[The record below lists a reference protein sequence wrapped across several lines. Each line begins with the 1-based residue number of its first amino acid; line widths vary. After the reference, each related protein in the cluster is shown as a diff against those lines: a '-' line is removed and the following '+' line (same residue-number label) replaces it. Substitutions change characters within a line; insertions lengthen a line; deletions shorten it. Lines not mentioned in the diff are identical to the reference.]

1 MTGTDKPDNDLT
13 GNGSADNPADL
24 AGAYALHALS
34 ADEAAEYERY
44 LARSEQA
51 RIEAAELSDT
61 AVALGLSAAPVQPS
75 SALKANLMAQLSST
89 PQLAPLPPAADPVP
103 VESAA
108 TTDAPPAAIPI
119 GSASARGAAPAPGAP
134 AAPASSDAQGA
145 AGDTGSAGEKG
156 SVGDTGSAGDP
167 GSAAE
172 RAQRR
177 WFQRPAG
184 YLVAAAAAVALFVGG
199 TFAGQALYGDPSRD
213 FAQEQA
219 AGLAEINAASDSQRA
234 STQTAEGQPATL
246 VWSGELGRS
255 AIIVDDLPALGDE
268 QDYQLWYIGSDGPV
282 SAGTFDS
289 DGSGTAWRVLDGT
302 MSAGDAVGVTVEPAG
317 GSDQPT
323 SDPIV
328 AIQS

>member
-1 MTGTDKPDNDLT
+1 MSDTDKPDTDLT
-13 GNGSADNPADL
+13 GNGSTDNPADL

-44 LARSEQA
+44 LAQSEQA

-61 AVALGLSAAPVQPS
+61 AVALGLSVAPVQPS
-75 SALKANLMAQLSST
+75 SALKAGLMAQLAST
-89 PQLAPLPPAADPVP
+89 PQLAPLPPAADSVTPDEP
-103 VESAA
+103 AA

-119 GSASARGAAPAPGAP
+119 GSASARDAGA
-134 AAPASSDAQGA
+134 
-145 AGDTGSAGEKG
+145 
-156 SVGDTGSAGDP
+156 P

-184 YLVAAAAAVALFVGG
+184 YLVAAAAAAALFVGG
-199 TFAGQALYGDPSRD
+199 TFAGQALYGDPSQD

-219 AGLAEINAASDSQRA
+219 ASLAEINAASDSQRA
-234 STQTAEGQPATL
+234 STKTADGHDATL
-246 VWSGELGRS
+246 VWSGELGLS
-255 AIIVDDLPALGDE
+255 AIIVDDLPALGDD
-268 QDYQLWYIGSDGPV
+268 QDYQLWYIGTAGPV
-282 SAGTFDS
+282 PAGTFDS

-302 MSAGDAVGVTVEPAG
+302 MSAGDAVGVTVEPSG
-317 GSDQPT
+317 GSEQPT

>member
-1 MTGTDKPDNDLT
+1 MTGTDKPGNDLT

-61 AVALGLSAAPVQPS
+61 AVALGLSVAPVQPS
-75 SALKANLMAQLSST
+75 SPLKASLMAQLATT
-89 PQLAPLPPAADPVP
+89 PQLAPLTPAADAVTPA
-103 VESAA
+103 ETAA

-119 GSASARGAAPAPGAP
+119 GSASARGSVTAASAPVSSVDPGAGVE
-134 AAPASSDAQGA
+134 Q
-145 AGDTGSAGEKG
+145 
-156 SVGDTGSAGDP
+156 GSAGDP
-167 GSAAE
+167 SAAVKGSAGGAAAA

-199 TFAGQALYGDPSRD
+199 TFAGQALYGDPSQD

-219 AGLAEINAASDSQRA
+219 ASLAEINAAPDSQRA
-234 STQTAEGQPATL
+234 STQTADGQAATL
-246 VWSGELGRS
+246 VWSGELGLS
-255 AIIVDDLPALGDE
+255 AIIVDELPALGDD
-268 QDYQLWYIGSDGPV
+268 QDYQLWYIGAAGPV

-302 MSAGDAVGVTVEPAG
+302 MSAGDTVGVTVEPAG
-317 GSDQPT
+317 GSEQPT

>member
-1 MTGTDKPDNDLT
+1 MSTTDKPDKDLT
-13 GNGSADNPADL
+13 GNGTTDNPADL
-24 AGAYALHALS
+24 AGAYALHALT

-61 AVALGLSAAPVQPS
+61 AVALGLSVAPVQPS
-75 SALKANLMAQLSST
+75 SALRANLMAQLAST
-89 PQLAPLPPAADPVP
+89 PQLAPLAPPADSVTAAS
-103 VESAA
+103 SAA
-108 TTDAPPAAIPI
+108 PTDAPSAAIPI
-119 GSASARGAAPAPGAP
+119 GSTRAAAAPGSPAPTV
-134 AAPASSDAQGA
+134 SSD
-145 AGDTGSAGEKG
+145 D
-156 SVGDTGSAGDP
+156 GSAGDP

-184 YLVAAAAAVALFVGG
+184 FLVAAAAAVALFAGG
-199 TFAGQALYGDPSRD
+199 TVAGQALYGDPSRD

-234 STQTAEGQPATL
+234 STQTADGQAATL
-246 VWSGELGRS
+246 VWSGELGLS
-255 AIIVDDLPALGDE
+255 AIIVDDLPELGDDR
-268 QDYQLWYIGSDGPV
+268 DYQLWYIGADGPV

-289 DGSGTAWRVLDGT
+289 DGSGTAWRVLDGS
-302 MSAGDAVGVTVEPAG
+302 MSAGDTVGVTVEPAG
-317 GSDQPT
+317 GSEQPT